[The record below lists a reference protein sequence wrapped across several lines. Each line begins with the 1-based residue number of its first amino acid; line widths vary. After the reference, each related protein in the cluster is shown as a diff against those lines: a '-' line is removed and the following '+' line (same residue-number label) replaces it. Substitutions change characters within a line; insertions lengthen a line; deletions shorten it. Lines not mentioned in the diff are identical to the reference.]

1 MHEEFQLRFDQNSM
15 EYRASLVRLTAIQT
29 RNGFLPRLA
38 LHMDVRTVCGQ
49 DTLYDSEPEPRSP
62 LVPRAGF
69 ICPVESIE
77 KPLQMLLRDSDSC
90 IFYGDDDQTVL
101 PLSGEGDPALSCKL
115 NGIGDQVFNHLF
127 NFIRVRIDRQGFTAG
142 F

>member
-1 MHEEFQLRFDQNSM
+1 MGSF
-15 EYRASLVRLTAIQT
+15 T
-29 RNGFLPRLA
+29 GLA
-38 LHMDVRTVCGQ
+38 LHMYVRTVCGQ

-101 PLSGEGDPALSCKL
+101 PLSGDGDPSLSCIL
-115 NGIGDQVFNHLF
+115 NCICELVFIQLF
-127 NFIRVRIDRQGFTAG
+127 IYIRFRIICKGLTAV
-142 F
+142 FSLSFLYLCIW

>member
-1 MHEEFQLRFDQNSM
+1 MGSFP
-15 EYRASLVRLTAIQT
+15 
-29 RNGFLPRLA
+29 GLA

-115 NGIGDQVFNHLF
+115 NGRSEEHTSELQSRGHLVCRLLREKKT
-127 NFIRVRIDRQGFTAG
+127 ISHGH
-142 F
+142 